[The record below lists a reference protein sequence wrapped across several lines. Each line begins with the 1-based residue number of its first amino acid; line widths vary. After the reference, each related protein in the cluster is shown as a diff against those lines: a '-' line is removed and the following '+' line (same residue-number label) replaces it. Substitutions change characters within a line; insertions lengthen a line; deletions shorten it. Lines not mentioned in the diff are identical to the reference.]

1 VSTNATT
8 IVTAQAITAT
18 DTRVW
23 ANCPTGDVALGGGVQ
38 STLGSATA
46 PHLMVSAPTAGA
58 ATSNGASTIIGNA
71 AVAKGWVGEFFEGS
85 GTTTTYVIC
94 SK

>member
-38 STLGSATA
+38 STLGSATS

>member
-1 VSTNATT
+1 
-8 IVTAQAITAT
+8 
-18 DTRVW
+18 
-23 ANCPTGDVALGGGVQ
+23 
-38 STLGSATA
+38 
-46 PHLMVSAPTAGA
+46 MVSAPTAGA